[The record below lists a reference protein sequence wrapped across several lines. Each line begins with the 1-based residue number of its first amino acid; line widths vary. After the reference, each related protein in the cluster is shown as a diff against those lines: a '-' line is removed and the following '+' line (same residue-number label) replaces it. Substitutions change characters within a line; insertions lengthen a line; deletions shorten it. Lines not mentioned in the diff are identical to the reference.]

1 MEADVKERARRQRSG
16 QVLIIFAFGLVGI
29 LAIAALVFDIGADL
43 VERRTQQKGAD
54 AAALAGARYLT
65 DDGCKGVYTL
75 AACPAAHQAAVEL
88 ATKNSYTDGG
98 VVDVTVKIPPGPESN
113 FHNQPGHIQVTVTST
128 RATFFAGVL
137 GIPTT
142 RVSTIAVARNANDL
156 SVAHSMIA
164 LAETDCQAAKFGG
177 NGTVTV
183 EGSIQVDSTCP
194 NEALFGAGGN
204 VTVHAPACYVVGG
217 YKYNIKSDVDCDYP
231 SPGLDPPTS
240 GVEPAGDPLASLRGP
255 SLAGAGS
262 GAAVRVEAGS
272 GTPDSCPIY
281 AAPLP
286 PDMTDAGTME
296 NPKTCKFTNGDTTY
310 RLYPGVYWGGIAITG
325 KAGMVIYMEP
335 GIYYMAGGGFSITGN
350 DLTLTTVAT
359 GGTTA
364 GGGILLYNNDDPYFR
379 TVCADPSYASAGCIG
394 AIRIAGTG
402 SPTDVIHMEP
412 YEFDPYKN
420 ILIYQERNATRQPG
434 LDINGEGRVLELSGT
449 IYAPE
454 ANIKLAGNGESIATQ
469 IISNTWDV
477 TGNGNLTITYDAD
490 SLVKFRG
497 TGLVQ

>member
-1 MEADVKERARRQRSG
+1 MKRHDPRG
-16 QVLIIFAFGLVGI
+16 QVLVIFAFGLVAI
-29 LAIAALVFDIGADL
+29 LAIAALVFDIGSDL

-65 DDGCKGVYTL
+65 TTPCKAAWTL
-75 AACPAAHQAAVEL
+75 GACYEAWQAAEEL
-88 ATKNSYTDGG
+88 ALKNAYTDGAA
-98 VVDVTVKIPPGPESN
+98 VDVVVKIPPGPESN
-113 FHNQPGHIQVTVTST
+113 FYNQPGHIQVTITKT
-128 RATFFAGVL
+128 RPTIFAGLL
-137 GIPTT
+137 GIPTS

-164 LAETDCQAAKFGG
+164 LEETGCQAAKFGG

-183 EGSIQVDSTCP
+183 EGSIQVDSSCST
-194 NEALFGAGGN
+194 ALFGAGGN

-217 YKYNIKSDVDCDYP
+217 YQYNTKSDVDCDYP

-240 GVEPAGDPLASLRGP
+240 GITPAGDPLASLRGP
-255 SLAGAGS
+255 TLAGAGS
-262 GAAVRVEAGS
+262 GAAVRVEAGT
-272 GTPDSCPIY
+272 GTPDGCPIY

-286 PDMTDAGTME
+286 PDTTNAGTME
-296 NPKTCKFTNGDTTY
+296 SPRTCKITNGNTTY

-325 KAGMVIYMEP
+325 KAGMTIYVEP
-335 GIYYMAGGGFSITGN
+335 GIYYMAGGGFSISGN
-350 DLTLTTVAT
+350 DLTLRTVTA
-359 GGTTA
+359 GTTST
-364 GGGILLYNNDDPYFR
+364 GGGILLYNTDDPYFR
-379 TVCADPSYASAGCIG
+379 TVCADPTYVSPGCIG
-394 AIRIAGTG
+394 AIKITGTG
-402 SPTDVIHMEP
+402 GPTDVIHLEP
-412 YEFDPYKN
+412 YESDPYKN

-454 ANIKLAGNGESIATQ
+454 ANIKLAGNGESISTQ

-477 TGNGNLTITYDAD
+477 TGNGSLTITYDAD
-490 SLVKFRG
+490 NLVKFRG